1 MLALGY
7 AAKGEMDMDFQSI
20 QRRFTT
26 SVEQQSIQ
34 VALIDGE
41 QVLTYGELATRA
53 QRLATGLAAKHI
65 GADSKLAILLTKPID
80 ICSTLMAALLL
91 GARYTLLSTNLAGF
105 RLRSIIARQHLVVGT
120 ADTLALV
127 ADQAPS
133 IEFEH
138 LMRSE
143 PASIEPIEA
152 TAESIIALSYASHP
166 SGLMQAGQLTQANL
180 LSFIDFN
187 LSKAKVSFQRSLW
200 VGEFNDFAAFT
211 SLATLASGGT
221 LRFSTLESLQQQ
233 DDDEQPQTLI
243 LALATLGQ
251 LFEQQ
256 ASVGLPKVRHILSS
270 GEGLL
275 DGEALKHQLKQQQ
288 TAWHNYY
295 GFPALQLLTVVG
307 ENSQTGQIHSG
318 KPVPHTQALILD
330 QHKQLAPIGLTG
342 ELYVAGVGVFAGFDQ
357 PQLNAERF
365 IANPFAADTQLYQTR
380 YLARWQDDGR
390 INISGSL
397 DSAIELA
404 AAPLLLQELES
415 LLETHP
421 AINASCVVRRTTLNQ
436 AQTLTGFV
444 VANQSLEPSE
454 VLSYLETRLACQLP
468 TLGLIQID
476 RLPRMLNGQPDRHQL
491 AQTSVLDSRQLADL
505 QAQLQQA
512 ANGAEVALVAQSIFP
527 ATTPLHLDDI
537 LPVIETGKFGPA
549 QRSISEQSAE
559 LLAETD
565 KPALAVGKPLVKAD
579 QAPFSLAEALVHA
592 AKLYPEHGI
601 SYIEADGKVLVQSY
615 ASLLADAEAVLAGL
629 RAAGLQAGQHVVL
642 QFANNEPFVVTFWA
656 CMLGG
661 FIAVPLAMPTSS
673 DPNNPAVS
681 KLYNTWQT
689 LEQPLIVSE
698 EASLSHV
705 QRIFN
710 SLGVAKP
717 AIQVAEQL
725 RQHQADHQHQQLS
738 PQDSALLLFTSGS
751 TGLPKGVEL
760 SHHNIIS
767 RSKASAQHNHFDH
780 NDVSLNWMPLDHV
793 GGIVMFHIHDVCLG
807 CRQIQAKT
815 DYVLEDPV
823 RWLDL
828 LEQYRATITWAPNFA
843 YALIKDQHERVNS
856 RRRDL
861 SALRFILNG
870 GEGINKQTALNFLG
884 LLQAHGSPA
893 TAMHPAY
900 GMSETSS
907 GISSSDQLIFGANSG
922 FHELDQASLQSIIQ
936 PATADSI
943 GVAFV
948 EVGAPLPGV
957 TLRIVNATDQ
967 LLGEDMIGRL
977 QIKGPSI
984 TTGYY
989 RNPEL
994 NQEVFTSDGW
1004 FTTGDLAF
1012 LHQGR
1017 LTIAGR
1023 EKDVIIIN
1031 GINYHNHEI
1040 EALVETIAGVE
1051 VSYSAAC
1058 SVPSKH
1064 AGGTESLVIF
1074 YNSKSTEFTQQLEQ
1088 IQQIREV
1095 VVQKIGINPSYVLPV
1110 AKADIPKTAIGKI
1123 QRSQLSQRFVA
1134 GDFSAITKRIDLAL
1148 ANEQTLPRWFY
1159 SKQWQPASQHSNPA
1173 LLKPRYAIFSDDT
1186 ALARELIGVL
1196 EQQQRAWVLISAGAT
1211 FSQHDRDYTINLND
1225 REHYQQLVAAL
1236 SAANI
1241 HDYIHLYSADLPS
1254 HIAQASELAAAQYR
1268 GAYSILYLT
1277 QALAQQKLANAR
1289 LTVVSHQSHAI
1300 NPSDQVVYAAAP
1312 IHGLL
1317 KTIPLEIDWLSCQHI
1332 DLDAAPAATNSQQ
1345 ICHELALPNQ
1355 PAEVAY
1361 RAGQR
1366 LVPALIQAE
1375 MAQSTPIESP
1385 LINGGLYLIT
1395 GGLGGIGSQFA
1406 RWLLQNYNA
1415 RLVITGSTELPL
1427 ASDWTRHLSADSAV
1441 GKRLR
1446 AYKDLTDLSNNVQY
1460 QALDLTDPAQ
1470 ITGLINAAE
1479 QRWNQPL
1486 AGVFHFAGAGNLAY
1500 HWTVMERHWIRNES
1514 LETFEMM
1521 FAPKVYA
1528 TWALQQALINRPE
1541 LPIIAMSSINSFFG
1555 GATFSAYSAAN
1566 SFLDS
1571 FMLHQ
1576 RQTSHPKALCL
1587 NWTQWDNIGMSFN
1600 NPQQIRGLSAERG
1613 YSLIGVRQG
1622 LQSLLAGISQGQY
1635 PLLMIGLNGDSPV
1648 LRPYIAANQPLQQ
1661 QLNLYTTN
1669 QHGTLSHDRYRQLA
1683 NSYFGAASI
1692 EWYRV
1697 DELPRTSSGTIDHAA
1712 LSRIGTANQHA
1723 VVDQPTTI
1731 IETQLVSIWQDILGK
1746 PKIGIHDNFFAL
1758 GGHSLLA
1765 TQLVSRLR
1773 DSFQLE
1779 VRLYQLFA
1787 APTIAE
1793 LATTI
1798 ENLQLEQIDAA
1809 EMEALLAEL
1818 EGLSEEE
1825 IQAGM

>member
-1 MLALGY
+1 
-7 AAKGEMDMDFQSI
+7 MDFQSI

-26 SVEQQSIQ
+26 SVEQHASH
-34 VALIDGE
+34 VALIDGD
-41 QVLTYGELATRA
+41 QVLSYGELATRA
-53 QRLATGLAAKHI
+53 QRLAAGLAAKQI
-65 GADSKLAILLTKPID
+65 GAGSNVAMLLTKPID
-80 ICSTLMAALLL
+80 VCSTLLATLLL
-91 GARYTLLSTNLAGF
+91 GARYSLLSPNLAGF
-105 RLRSIIARQHLVVGT
+105 RLRSSLARQQLVVGT
-120 ADTLALV
+120 TETLALV
-127 ADQAPS
+127 ADLAPS
-133 IEFEH
+133 IEFEQ
-138 LMRSE
+138 LLRSDSLTIE
-143 PASIEPIEA
+143 PAAA
-152 TAESIIALSYASHP
+152 TAESIIALSYSSHP
-166 SGLMQAGQLTQANL
+166 SGLLQAGQLTQANL

-187 LSKAKVSFQRSLW
+187 LNKAKVSFQQSLW
-200 VGEFNDFAAFT
+200 LGAEFTDFAAFI

-221 LRFSTLESLQQQ
+221 LRFSTLEALHQQ
-233 DDDEQPQTLI
+233 DNAEQAQTLGLS
-243 LALATLGQ
+243 LASLGQ
-251 LFEQQ
+251 LQQ
-256 ASVGLPKVRHILSS
+256 SSLGLPKVRHILSS

-275 DGEALKHQLKQQQ
+275 AGEALKQQLKQQQ

-307 ENSQTGQIHSG
+307 EHSQVGHIHSG
-318 KPVPHTQALILD
+318 KPVPHTQAFILD

-342 ELYVAGVGVFAGFDQ
+342 ELYVTGAGVFAGFDQ
-357 PQLNAERF
+357 AQLNAERF
-365 IANPFAADTQLYQTR
+365 IASPFAADTQLYQTR
-380 YLARWQDDGR
+380 YLARWHDDGR
-390 INISGSL
+390 INLIGSL
-397 DSAIELA
+397 DSMLEVAG
-404 AAPLLLQELES
+404 APLLLQELES

-421 AINASCVVRRTTLNQ
+421 AIIASCVVRRTTLNQ
-436 AQTLTGFV
+436 AEALTGFV
-444 VANQSLEPSE
+444 VANHKIEPSD
-454 VLSYLETRLACQLP
+454 VLSYLETQLGCQLP
-468 TLGLIQID
+468 TLGLMQID
-476 RLPRMLNGQPDRHQL
+476 RLPRMADGQPDRQQL
-491 AQTSVLDSRQLADL
+491 AQTSALDSRQLADL
-505 QAQLQQA
+505 QTQLQQA
-512 ANGAEVALVAQSIFP
+512 ANGAEVALVAQSIVP
-527 ATTPLHLDDI
+527 AATPLHLDDI
-537 LPVIETGKFGPA
+537 LPVLEMGHVGPA
-549 QRSISEQSAE
+549 QRSMSAQPAE
-559 LLAETD
+559 PLAVSD
-565 KPALAVGKPLVKAD
+565 KPALAVGKPLIKAD
-579 QAPFSLAEALVHA
+579 QAPFTLAEALVQA

-601 SYIEADGKVLVQSY
+601 SYIEADGTVLVQSY
-615 ASLLADAEAVLAGL
+615 AALLAAAKAVLAGL
-629 RAAGLQAGQHVVL
+629 RAAGLQKGQHVVL
-642 QFANNEPFVVTFWA
+642 QCTNNEPFVVSFWA

-661 FIAVPLAMPTSS
+661 FVAVPLAVPTSS
-673 DPNNPAVS
+673 DPHNPAVS

-689 LEQPLIVSE
+689 LQQPLIVCE
-698 EASLSHV
+698 QASLSHM
-705 QRIFN
+705 QRMFN
-710 SLGVAKP
+710 GLGVANV
-717 AIQVAEQL
+717 AIQIVEQL
-725 RQHQADHQHQQLS
+725 RQHQPDQQHQQLA
-738 PQDSALLLFTSGS
+738 PQDAALVLFTSGS

-793 GGIVMFHIHDVCLG
+793 GGIVMFHIHDLCLG

-815 DYVLEDPV
+815 EYILQDPV

-828 LEQYRATITWAPNFA
+828 LEQERATITWAPNFA
-843 YALIKDQHERVNS
+843 YALINDQHERVNS
-856 RRRDL
+856 RQRDL

-884 LLQAHGSPA
+884 LLQAHGLPA
-893 TAMHPAY
+893 SAMHPAY

-907 GISSSDQLIFGANSG
+907 GISSSDQLVFGANSG
-922 FHELDQASLQSIIQ
+922 FHELDQASLQSVIQ
-936 PATADSI
+936 PATSDSI

-957 TLRIVNATDQ
+957 SLRIVNADDQ
-967 LLGEDMIGRL
+967 ILGEDMIGRL
-977 QIKGPSI
+977 QIKGPTI
-984 TTGYY
+984 TAGYY

-1074 YNSKSTEFTQQLEQ
+1074 YNSKLPDFTEQLEQ
-1088 IQQIREV
+1088 IQQIRKV
-1095 VVQKIGINPSYVLPV
+1095 VVQKIGINPSAVLPV
-1110 AKADIPKTAIGKI
+1110 AKTDIPKTAIGKI
-1123 QRSQLSQRFVA
+1123 QRSQLSQRYVA
-1134 GDFSAITKRIDLAL
+1134 GDFSAISKRIDLAL

-1159 SKQWQPASQHSNPA
+1159 SKQWQPTSQRSNSA
-1173 LLKPRYAIFSDDT
+1173 LLKPSYAIFSDDT
-1186 ALARELIGVL
+1186 ALARALIDVL
-1196 EQQQRAWVLISAGAT
+1196 EQQQREWILVSAGET
-1211 FSQHDRDYTINLND
+1211 FSQHERHYTINLND

-1254 HIAQASELAAAQYR
+1254 QITQASELAASQYR
-1268 GAYSILYLT
+1268 GAYSILFLT
-1277 QALAQQKLANAR
+1277 QALAEQKLANAH
-1289 LTVVSHQSHAI
+1289 LTVVSQQSHAI
-1300 NPSDQVVYAAAP
+1300 NPNDQVVYAAAP

-1317 KTIPLEIDWLSCQHI
+1317 KTIPLELDWLSCQHL
-1332 DLDAAPAATNSQQ
+1332 DLDAAPATTNSQQ
-1345 ICHELALPNQ
+1345 ICHELAQ
-1355 PAEVAY
+1355 PKPTAEVAY

-1366 LVPALIQAE
+1366 LVPALVQAE
-1375 MAQSTPIESP
+1375 IEQAAPIESP
-1385 LINGGLYLIT
+1385 LIKGGLYLIT

-1406 RWLLQNYNA
+1406 RWLLQTYNA

-1427 ASDWTRHLSADSAV
+1427 ASDWAKHLNADSSLA
-1441 GKRLR
+1441 KRIR
-1446 AYKDLTDLSNNVQY
+1446 AYKDLSDLSTDVLY

-1470 ITGLINAAE
+1470 ITALINTAE
-1479 QRWNQPL
+1479 ARWNQPL

-1500 HWTVMERHWIRNES
+1500 HWTVMERHWIANES
-1514 LETFEMM
+1514 LATFEMM

-1528 TWALQQALINRPE
+1528 TWALQQALIKRPE

-1587 NWTQWDNIGMSFN
+1587 NWTQWDNIGMSHN

-1622 LQSLLAGISQGQY
+1622 LQSLLAGISQQQY
-1635 PLLMIGLNGDSPV
+1635 PLLMIGLNGDSPA
-1648 LRPYIAANQPLQQ
+1648 LRPYIATNQPLQQ

-1683 NSYFGAASI
+1683 QSYFGPASL
-1692 EWYRV
+1692 EWYQV
-1697 DELPRTSSGTIDHAA
+1697 DALPRTSSGAIDHAA
-1712 LSRIGTANQHA
+1712 LSQIGTANQHA
-1723 VVDQPTTI
+1723 VVDQPTTN
-1731 IETQLVSIWQDILGK
+1731 IESQLVSIWQEILDK

-1809 EMEALLAEL
+1809 DMEALLAEL

-1825 IQAGM
+1825 IQAGL

>member
-1 MLALGY
+1 
-7 AAKGEMDMDFQSI
+7 MDFQSI

-26 SVEQQSIQ
+26 SVEQQSSH

-53 QRLATGLAAKHI
+53 HQLANGLAAKQI
-65 GADSKLAILLTKPID
+65 GAGSAVAILLTKPID
-80 ICSTLMAALLL
+80 ICSMLLSALLV
-91 GARYTLLSTNLAGF
+91 GARYSLLSPNLAGF
-105 RLRSIIARQHLVVGT
+105 RLRSIARQQLVVGT
-120 ADTLALV
+120 AATLALV
-127 ADQAPS
+127 ADQALS
-133 IEFEH
+133 IEFEQ
-138 LMRSE
+138 LMHSDSVAIE
-143 PASIEPIEA
+143 PAVA

-166 SGLMQAGQLTQANL
+166 SGSMQPGQLTQANL

-187 LSKAKVSFQRSLW
+187 LSKAKVSFQQTMWL
-200 VGEFNDFAAFT
+200 GAEFSDFAAFI

-221 LRFSTLESLQQQ
+221 LRFSTLEALSQQ
-233 DDDEQPQTLI
+233 DNAEQLQTLS
-243 LALATLGQ
+243 LSLATLGQ
-251 LFEQQ
+251 LQQ
-256 ASVGLPKVRHILSS
+256 ANVGLPKVRHILSS

-275 DGEALKHQLKQQQ
+275 AGEALKQQLKQQQ

-307 ENSQTGQIHSG
+307 ENSQNGQIHSG
-318 KPVPHTQALILD
+318 KPVPHIQAFILD

-342 ELYVAGVGVFAGFDQ
+342 ELYVAGAGVFAGFDQ
-357 PQLNAERF
+357 AQLNAERF
-365 IANPFAADTQLYQTR
+365 IASPFAADTQLYQTR

-390 INISGSL
+390 ITLSGSL
-397 DSAIELA
+397 DPALELA
-404 AAPLLLQELES
+404 GVPLLLQELES

-421 AINASCVVRRTTLNQ
+421 AISASCVVRRTTLNQ
-436 AQTLTGFV
+436 AEALTGFV
-444 VANQSLEPSE
+444 VANHSLEPAE
-454 VLSYLETRLACQLP
+454 VLGYLETQLGCQLA

-476 RLPRMLNGQPDRHQL
+476 RLPRMADGQPDRQQL
-491 AQTSVLDSRQLADL
+491 AQTSVLDSRQLDDL

-512 ANGAEVALVAQSIFP
+512 ANGAEVALVAQSIVP
-527 ATTPLHLDDI
+527 AATPLHLDDM
-537 LPVIETGKFGPA
+537 LPVLKGHVGTS
-549 QRSISEQSAE
+549 QRSMSEQPAE
-559 LLAETD
+559 LLAVSE
-565 KPALAVGKPLVKAD
+565 KPALAVGQPLIKAD
-579 QAPFSLAEALVHA
+579 QAPFTLAEALVQA

-601 SYIEADGKVLVQSY
+601 SYIEADGTVLVQSY
-615 ASLLADAEAVLAGL
+615 ASLLAAAEAVLAGL
-629 RAAGLQAGQHVVL
+629 RAAGLQKGQHVVL
-642 QFANNEPFVVTFWA
+642 QCTNNEPFVTTFWA

-661 FIAVPLAMPTSS
+661 FIAVPLAVPTSS

-689 LEQPLIVSE
+689 LEQPLIVCE
-698 EASLSHV
+698 QASLSQL

-710 SLGVAKP
+710 SFGVAKLTT
-717 AIQVAEQL
+717 QVVEQL
-725 RQHQADHQHQQLS
+725 RQHQPDQQHQQLS
-738 PQDSALLLFTSGS
+738 PQDPALVLFTSGS
-751 TGLPKGVEL
+751 TGVPKGVEL
-760 SHHNIIS
+760 SHHNSIS

-793 GGIVMFHIHDVCLG
+793 GGIVMFHIHDLCLG

-815 DYVLEDPV
+815 DYILEDPV

-843 YALIKDQHERVNS
+843 YALLNDQHEQVNS

-884 LLQAHGSPA
+884 LLQAHGLPA

-907 GISSSDQLIFGANSG
+907 GISSSDQLVFGANSG

-936 PATADSI
+936 RATADSI
-943 GVAFV
+943 GVTFV

-957 TLRIVNATDQ
+957 SLRIVNANDQ
-967 LLGEDMIGRL
+967 ILGEDMIGRL
-977 QIKGPSI
+977 QIKGPTI
-984 TTGYY
+984 TAGYY
-989 RNPEL
+989 CNPEL

-1074 YNSKSTEFTQQLEQ
+1074 YNSKSAEFTEQLEQ

-1095 VVQKIGINPSYVLPV
+1095 VVQKIGINPSAVLPV
-1110 AKADIPKTAIGKI
+1110 AKTDIPKTAIGKI
-1123 QRSQLSQRFVA
+1123 QRSQLSQRYVA
-1134 GDFSAITKRIDLAL
+1134 GDFSAISKRIDLAL

-1159 SKQWQPASQHSNPA
+1159 SKQWQPASKGSNLA
-1173 LLKPRYAIFSDDT
+1173 LLKPSYAIFSDDT

-1196 EQQQRAWVLISAGAT
+1196 EQQQRAWVLVSAGAT
-1211 FSQHDRDYTINLND
+1211 FSQHDRHYTINLND
-1225 REHYQQLVAAL
+1225 REHYQQLVATL

-1254 HIAQASELAAAQYR
+1254 HIAQTSELAAAQYR

-1277 QALAQQKLANAR
+1277 QALAKQNHANTH
-1289 LTVVSHQSHAI
+1289 LTVVSQQSHAI

-1317 KTIPLEIDWLSCQHI
+1317 KTIPLELDWLSCQHL

-1345 ICHELALPNQ
+1345 ICHELAQ
-1355 PAEVAY
+1355 PKQAVEVAY

-1375 MAQSTPIESP
+1375 MAQATPIESP

-1427 ASDWTRHLSADSAV
+1427 ASNWTTHLSADSAV

-1446 AYKDLTDLSNNVQY
+1446 AYKDLSDLSNNVHY

-1500 HWTVMERHWIRNES
+1500 HWTVMDRHWITNES

-1528 TWALQQALINRPE
+1528 TWALQQALLNRPE

-1576 RQTSHPKALCL
+1576 RQTSHPNALCL
-1587 NWTQWDNIGMSFN
+1587 NWTQWDNIGMSLN

-1622 LQSLLAGISQGQY
+1622 LQSLLAGISQRQY

-1648 LRPYIAANQPLQQ
+1648 LRPYIASNQPLQQ
-1661 QLNLYTTN
+1661 QLNLYTSK
-1669 QHGTLSHDRYRQLA
+1669 QHGTLSHERYRQLA
-1683 NSYFGAASI
+1683 QSYFGAASI
-1692 EWYRV
+1692 EWYQV
-1697 DELPRTSSGTIDHAA
+1697 DELPRTSSGTIDRAA
-1712 LSRIGTANQHA
+1712 LSQIGTANQHA
-1723 VVDQPTTI
+1723 VVDQPTTSV
-1731 IETQLVSIWQDILGK
+1731 ESQLVSIWQEILGK

-1825 IQAGM
+1825 IQAGL